1 MHLPAVTATALMV
14 KNDDVIWESKFT
26 FSVGFFFFP
35 ITGIISYFVQLY
47 ITCVSLE
54 YLPHTA
60 RIKERGSAL
69 VKYKK
74 YHLVWVLYCL
84 STENA
89 GKCKIY

>member
-35 ITGIISYFVQLY
+35 INGIISHFVQLY
-47 ITCVSLE
+47 YSVSVE
-54 YLPHTA
+54 CLPYTA

-74 YHLVWVLYCL
+74 WVLYCF

-89 GKCKIY
+89 GKCEIY